1 MINAHQLDTNGKI
14 INTIVVDS
22 LYIVPRL
29 VDASIGGRIGDH
41 IINGIVI
48 PATGSV
54 PVPPLV
60 SMKQARLALLQEGY
74 LDQVP
79 EAIATFPEPIK
90 SEAQIQ
96 WEYSS
101 TVERDNIFCTQLGSL
116 LGMDETQIDDLF
128 RLAITL

>member
-1 MINAHQLDTNGKI
+1 MINAHQLDITGKI

-22 LYIVPRL
+22 MYIVPRL
-29 VDASIGGRIGDH
+29 VDASIGGRIGDR
-41 IINGIVI
+41 IVNGVVI
-48 PATGSV
+48 PSLGV
-54 PVPPLV
+54 IPVPPLV
-60 SMKQARLALLQEGY
+60 TMKQARLALLQEGY

-79 EAIATFPEPIK
+79 AAIATLPEPVK
-90 SEAQIQ
+90 AEAQIQ

-101 TVERDNIFCTQLGSL
+101 TVERDNVFCQQLGSI